1 MPGARPDAAGIWLLD
16 LTVAGHTYRY
26 ATEPVTVTD
35 AEGRDLDYAEG
46 LTEPAVAYGMA
57 VGADDVSV
65 AVEILAEDVEWA
77 ALVAGGHAI
86 DQCPAVLRR
95 WHEGDTLDRARV
107 VVRGRTEAPVYG
119 AAGEALT
126 LSVVRSLRQQTRTLP
141 APQAVVDA
149 STWVATA
156 LTSTPEGSVGSTYPV
171 VIGCPGDV
179 GLGHP
184 EPCVPVPL
192 AAYRAGGLTATKVV
206 WLGGHAEQVRLRYIG
221 EDPVPPDVTLTPDA
235 QPDDLGRD
243 VAIAR
248 PRDDNPEGEYL
259 VGFSSAAG
267 WGGGIVYRGQMVRGA
282 GTLAEWGLRTYY
294 DGEVDW
300 GRTAAVKSFLDAFK
314 IDTWIDSPVNFFS
327 WWQGEILSLLP
338 VEVRESQAGLY
349 LALRRYD
356 LTEAD
361 AVAHLDATAGSGRV
375 TRVGPAA
382 VVSDGPFNEI
392 TVDYRPID
400 GSRWLARHV
409 LTGLAGV
416 LVGADAIADP
426 VTDTRIVRDYLC
438 AESQRRYGVR
448 PLRIQAGAVWD
459 SGTAVLVARHIAA
472 RSAWPRRVVQYV
484 GGPWLDS
491 LEVGAAV
498 TVTDPDLYLDREVA
512 VVTDVLPGAGETTVT
527 LEVLDR
533 PTHRIRR
540 TST

>member
-1 MPGARPDAAGIWLLD
+1 MPGGRPDTAGIWLLD

-26 ATEPVTVTD
+26 ATEGVTVTD
-35 AEGRDLDYAEG
+35 ADGFTYDYAEG
-46 LTEPAVAYGMA
+46 LADPAVAYGA
-57 VGADDVSV
+57 VVGADDVSI
-65 AVEILAEDVEWA
+65 AVEILAEDVDWA
-77 ALVAGGHAI
+77 ALVAAGHAL

-95 WHEGDTLDRARV
+95 WHEGDDLERARV
-107 VVRGRTEAPVYG
+107 AVRGRTDAPVYG

-126 LSVVRSLRQQTRTLP
+126 LSVVRSLRNQTRTLP
-141 APQAVVDA
+141 PPQAVVDA

-156 LTSTPEGSVGSTYPV
+156 LTSTPENYVGSTYPM

-179 GLGHP
+179 GGGHP

-206 WLGGHAEQVRLRYIG
+206 WLGGHAEQVRIRYIG
-221 EDPVPPDVTLTPDA
+221 EDPVPPDVTLTTDS
-235 QPDDLGRD
+235 QSDDLGRA

-248 PRDDNPEGEYL
+248 PEDDNPEGEYL
-259 VGFSSAAG
+259 LGFSSASG
-267 WGGGIVYRGQMVRGA
+267 WGGGLVYRGQLVRGA
-282 GTLAEWGLRTYY
+282 GTLSEWGLRTYY
-294 DGEVDW
+294 DGDVDW
-300 GRTAAVKSFLDAFK
+300 GRVAAIKPFLDSFR
-314 IDTWIDSPVNFFS
+314 IDTWIDSPTNFYA

-338 VEVRESQAGLY
+338 VEIRESSAGLY

-375 TRVGPAA
+375 TRATPVA
-382 VVSDGPFNEI
+382 VVNDGPFNEI
-392 TVDYRPID
+392 TVDYRPLD

-409 LTGLAGV
+409 LTGEAGV
-416 LVGADAIADP
+416 LVGLDAIEDP
-426 VTDTRIVRDYLC
+426 VADTRIVRDHLC

-448 PLRIQAGAVWD
+448 PIRIQAGAVWD
-459 SGTAVLVARHIAA
+459 SGTAVLIARHVAA

-498 TVTDPDLYLDREVA
+498 TVTDPEVYLDREVA

-527 LEVLDR
+527 VEILDR

-540 TST
+540 TS